1 MNETASPA
9 GGVALERLG
18 AVPAARSL
26 KLARRGSRG
35 WLVRRLLLAADLG
48 GVALAVTVAT
58 AAVDARAGDLRGGTA
73 ARAAVAAA
81 SALLLWPLLAKLEG
95 LYDRDEE
102 RASHSTVD
110 EVAGVLH
117 VVTFVAIAV
126 YGVSAVT
133 SLAWRRPADL
143 FAFWPLAVGSV
154 TLARGAARAVARRST
169 SYIQRTV
176 IVGAGDVGQLVARK
190 IAHHPEY
197 GIEVVGFVDASPR
210 PVRADLPGLRVLGG
224 LDNLEA
230 VVDRTAVDRVIVA
243 FSLEA
248 NARLLEVVRALRTKS
263 VQVDVVPR
271 LFDLVGPNAELHALE
286 GLPLVGLPPARIS
299 RSSALLKRIVDV
311 VGASVGL
318 VAFAPLFLVI
328 AARIKLDSPG
338 PVFFRQTR
346 LGAGMREFTILK
358 FRTMRADTDA
368 ETHRAYVRAAMD
380 ARAAPAANGIYK
392 LSRDDAVT
400 RVGRWLRRTSL
411 DELPQLLNVL
421 RGDMSLVGPR
431 PCIPY
436 ETENFAPYHF
446 ERFLVPA
453 GITGLWQ
460 VTARAHSSYG
470 EALDMDV
477 AYARGWSLG
486 LDLLLVL
493 RTVRHLLGRHGKGA
507 TA

>member
-1 MNETASPA
+1 
-9 GGVALERLG
+9 
-18 AVPAARSL
+18 
-26 KLARRGSRG
+26 
-35 WLVRRLLLAADLG
+35 
-48 GVALAVTVAT
+48 
-58 AAVDARAGDLRGGTA
+58 
-73 ARAAVAAA
+73 
-81 SALLLWPLLAKLEG
+81 
-95 LYDRDEE
+95 
-102 RASHSTVD
+102 
-110 EVAGVLH
+110 
-117 VVTFVAIAV
+117 
-126 YGVSAVT
+126 
-133 SLAWRRPADL
+133 
-143 FAFWPLAVGSV
+143 
-154 TLARGAARAVARRST
+154 TLARGAARTVARRSP
-169 SYIQRTV
+169 SFLQRTV

-210 PVRADLPGLRVLGG
+210 PVRPDLPGVQVLGG
-224 LDNLEA
+224 LDELEA

-248 NARLLEVVRALRTKS
+248 NARLLEAVRALRTKS
-263 VQVDVVPR
+263 VQIDVVPR
-271 LFDLVGPNAELHALE
+271 LFDLVGPNAKLHVLE

-299 RSSALLKRIVDV
+299 RSSALLKRVVDV
-311 VGASVGL
+311 VGATVGL
-318 VAFAPLFLVI
+318 VALAPLLLAI

-346 LGAGMREFTILK
+346 LGASMREFTIVK
-358 FRTMRADTDA
+358 FRTMRADTDEEA
-368 ETHRAYVRAAMD
+368 HRTSIRAAMD
-380 ARAAPAANGIYK
+380 GRAVPTANGIYK

-400 RVGRWLRRTSL
+400 PVGRWLRRTSL

-436 ETENFAPYHF
+436 ETEHFAPYHF

-453 GITGLWQ
+453 GMTGLWQ
-460 VTARAHSSYG
+460 VTARAHASYG

-493 RTVRHLLGRHGKGA
+493 RTVRHLLGRHGGRA

>member
-1 MNETASPA
+1 M
-9 GGVALERLG
+9 
-18 AVPAARSL
+18 
-26 KLARRGSRG
+26 
-35 WLVRRLLLAADLG
+35 
-48 GVALAVTVAT
+48 ALAVVAAT
-58 AAVDARAGDLRGGTA
+58 AATDAGAGDLRGRTA

-81 SALLLWPLLAKLEG
+81 VALVLWPLLAKLEG

-117 VVTFVAIAV
+117 VVTLVALAV
-126 YGVSAVT
+126 YGVSTLT
-133 SLAWRRPADL
+133 SLGSSRPAEL
-143 FAFWPLAVGSV
+143 FLFWPLAVGTV
-154 TLARGAARAVARRST
+154 TLARGAARTVARRSP
-169 SYIQRTV
+169 SFLQRTV

-210 PVRADLPGLRVLGG
+210 PVRPDLPGVQVLGG
-224 LDNLEA
+224 LDELEA

-248 NARLLEVVRALRTKS
+248 NTRLLEAVRALRTKS
-263 VQVDVVPR
+263 VQIDVVPR
-271 LFDLVGPNAELHALE
+271 LFDLVGPNAKLHVLE

-299 RSSALLKRIVDV
+299 RSSALLKRVVDV
-311 VGASVGL
+311 VGATVGL
-318 VAFAPLFLVI
+318 VALAPLLLAI

-346 LGAGMREFTILK
+346 LGASMRAFTIVK
-358 FRTMRADTDA
+358 FRTMRADTDEEA
-368 ETHRAYVRAAMD
+368 HRTYIRAAMD
-380 ARAAPAANGIYK
+380 GRAVPTANGIYK

-400 RVGRWLRRTSL
+400 PVGRWLRRTSL

-436 ETENFAPYHF
+436 ETEHFAPYHF

-453 GITGLWQ
+453 GMTGLWQ
-460 VTARAHSSYG
+460 VTARAHASYG

-493 RTVRHLLGRHGKGA
+493 RTVRHLFGRHGGRA